1 MDLPEGAG
9 HGLITERPE
18 GAGEFGEMRIAI
30 IGAGKVGRTLGAGFV
45 ASGHHVRFGVRTPGD
60 PKHEGAP
67 APVVGIAEAARD
79 AEVVVLSTPWAG
91 AADALRAAGDL
102 HGKILIDA
110 TNPIGPGMVLTHGR
124 DDSGAEQV
132 ARWAPGARVVKAF
145 NSIGREVMAKPRFG
159 DHRAVLWV
167 CGDDAG
173 AVTTVSELASALG
186 FEPLALGPLAR
197 ARFIEPA
204 ALVWIT
210 ASMQRANREFAW
222 GMLTR

>member
-1 MDLPEGAG
+1 
-9 HGLITERPE
+9 
-18 GAGEFGEMRIAI
+18 MRIAV
-30 IGAGKVGRTLGAGFV
+30 IGAGKVGRALAAGFV
-45 ASGHHVRFGVRTPGD
+45 ASGHEVRFGVRAPRD

-67 APVVGIAEAARD
+67 APVVGIAEAAQAAD
-79 AEVVVLSTPWAG
+79 VVLLSTPWA
-91 AADALRAAGDL
+91 AAEDALQSAGDL
-102 HGKILIDA
+102 SGKVLVDA

-145 NSIGREVMAKPRFG
+145 NTIGREVMANPRFG
-159 DHRAVLWV
+159 DRSAVLWI
-167 CGDDAG
+167 CGDDAA
-173 AVTTVSELASALG
+173 AVVELASGLG
-186 FEPLALGPLAR
+186 FEPMQLGPLAR

-222 GMLTR
+222 GVLTR